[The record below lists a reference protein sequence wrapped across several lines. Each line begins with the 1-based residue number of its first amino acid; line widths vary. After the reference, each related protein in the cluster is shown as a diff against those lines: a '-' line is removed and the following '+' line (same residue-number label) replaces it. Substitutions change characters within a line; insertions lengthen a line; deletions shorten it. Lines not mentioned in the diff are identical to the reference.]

1 MAKHSANEPNRL
13 RWMGLSALV
22 ALVVV
27 AGAVVISLI
36 GGGEPET
43 SEPQAPENQLL
54 VSDLYEGERYVP
66 KFDYP
71 LNEYDT
77 EGFTEQNGF
86 IQYPGAVLGV
96 DVSEHQGDI
105 DWQAVRG
112 AGVEFA
118 ILRVGYRGMTEGG
131 LNVDATFQQN
141 YQGAVDA
148 GLQVGI
154 YFFSQAVS
162 QEEAREEADFVLQTL
177 NGRELAYPVVFD
189 WETPIPSEELPAED
203 LRAYDISGEEV
214 TRFALAFCQQ
224 MEKNGYTACV
234 YTNKTMAY
242 NTFNLEELKD
252 YALWYAEYQPAP
264 SLYYGFRLWQYSASG
279 TVPGISGSVDLNLCF
294 EPY

>member
-36 GGGEPET
+36 GGGEPEAW
-43 SEPQAPENQLL
+43 EPQAPENQLL

-77 EGFTEQNGF
+77 EGFAEQNGF

-131 LNVDATFQQN
+131 LNVDATFEQN
-141 YQGAVDA
+141 Y
-148 GLQVGI
+148 
-154 YFFSQAVS
+154 
-162 QEEAREEADFVLQTL
+162 
-177 NGRELAYPVVFD
+177 
-189 WETPIPSEELPAED
+189 
-203 LRAYDISGEEV
+203 
-214 TRFALAFCQQ
+214 
-224 MEKNGYTACV
+224 
-234 YTNKTMAY
+234 
-242 NTFNLEELKD
+242 
-252 YALWYAEYQPAP
+252 
-264 SLYYGFRLWQYSASG
+264 
-279 TVPGISGSVDLNLCF
+279 
-294 EPY
+294 

>member
-66 KFDYP
+66 KFEYP

-86 IQYPGAVLGV
+86 IQYPGTVLGV

-131 LNVDATFQQN
+131 LNVDATFEQN

-148 GLQVGI
+148 GLQVGV

-162 QEEAREEADFVLQTL
+162 QAEAREEADFVDVYKRQ
-177 NGRELAYPVVFD
+177 AFS
-189 WETPIPSEELPAED
+189 PSP
-203 LRAYDISGEEV
+203 
-214 TRFALAFCQQ
+214 
-224 MEKNGYTACV
+224 
-234 YTNKTMAY
+234 
-242 NTFNLEELKD
+242 
-252 YALWYAEYQPAP
+252 
-264 SLYYGFRLWQYSASG
+264 
-279 TVPGISGSVDLNLCF
+279 
-294 EPY
+294 

>member
-1 MAKHSANEPNRL
+1 MDGPERPGGPGGGGR
-13 RWMGLSALV
+13 
-22 ALVVV
+22 
-27 AGAVVISLI
+27 AVVISLI

-131 LNVDATFQQN
+131 LNVDATFEQN
-141 YQGAVDA
+141 YQGLWMP
-148 GLQVGI
+148 GCRWG
-154 YFFSQAVS
+154 STS
-162 QEEAREEADFVLQTL
+162 SPRPSARRRPGRRPTL
-177 NGRELAYPVVFD
+177 
-189 WETPIPSEELPAED
+189 
-203 LRAYDISGEEV
+203 
-214 TRFALAFCQQ
+214 C
-224 MEKNGYTACV
+224 
-234 YTNKTMAY
+234 
-242 NTFNLEELKD
+242 
-252 YALWYAEYQPAP
+252 
-264 SLYYGFRLWQYSASG
+264 FRL
-279 TVPGISGSVDLNLCF
+279 
-294 EPY
+294 